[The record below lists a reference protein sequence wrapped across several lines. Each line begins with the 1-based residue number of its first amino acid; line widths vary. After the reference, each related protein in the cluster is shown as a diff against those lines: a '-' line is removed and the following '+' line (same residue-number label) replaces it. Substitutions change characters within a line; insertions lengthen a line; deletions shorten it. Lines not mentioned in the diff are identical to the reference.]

1 MAENENF
8 TANSYSIGMYKD
20 TAVTA
25 EDVLGCL
32 FDPDDTVNF
41 RVFDDK
47 KAEYFRGRSYPAN
60 VPNTR
65 ASSWS

>member
-47 KAEYFRGRSYPAN
+47 KAEYFRG
-60 VPNTR
+60 
-65 ASSWS
+65 